1 MAYNVVKKVVKPGD
15 IVIVPAG
22 VVHGWTDIPEHVDYL
37 SFRPSPGI
45 MTAGFVH
52 PVLKK

>member
-1 MAYNVVKKVVKPGD
+1 MA
-15 IVIVPAG
+15 
-22 VVHGWTDIPEHVDYL
+22 DIPEHVDDL

-45 MTAGFVH
+45 RTARWGH